1 MLYKDRIREKEFLKL
16 ARERGICLSIF
27 LPTTP
32 ITQDAQAN
40 RITLKNLAKRALE
53 QAQTIADKRQT
64 WPMEEYL
71 EALQEDDGFW
81 EFQANGLAVLVTP
94 ESIRTYRLAHSVEE
108 AAEVSDRFHL
118 KPLVPSLQ
126 PKAAYV
132 LALSQKSVALY
143 EFTAAQQLEPVDV
156 PDLPTDFSDA
166 TKRTLQRDRAPA
178 RRLQGDEGAKVLQ
191 TQFLRAVEKAV
202 RPVVSGS
209 NMPLILATTANL
221 QALYRSVNSYDLL
234 AAQSVDSSVEKMPEE
249 ELKQAVIPL
258 VAELRQARIQR
269 WVDLYRQR
277 EAESRASTDL
287 ATIAKVATQGQVSD
301 LLVDAD
307 AVRYGTISEQGEI
320 TTADQRSAESYDLID
335 EIMDRVMENGG
346 DVLAIRKDDDAPAEL
361 LPIAAV
367 LRWA

>member
-16 ARERGICLSIF
+16 ARERGVCLSIF

-32 ITQDAQAN
+32 LTQDAQAN
-40 RITLKNLAKRALE
+40 RIALKNLAKQALE
-53 QAQTIADKRQT
+53 QAQTIADKRQI
-64 WPMEEYL
+64 WPMAEYL

-118 KPLVPSLQ
+118 KPLLPSLQ

-132 LALSQKSVALY
+132 LAISQKAVTLY

-156 PDLPTDFSDA
+156 PDLPADFSDA

-178 RRLQGDEGAKVLQ
+178 GRLQGDEGTKVLQ

-202 RPVVSGS
+202 RPVVNGS
-209 NMPLILATTANL
+209 NMPLILATTATL
-221 QALYRSVNSYDLL
+221 QAIYRSVNNYDLL
-234 AAQSVDSSVEKMPEE
+234 ADQSVDSSVEKMPLED
-249 ELKQAVIPL
+249 LKQAVIPR

-277 EAESRASTDL
+277 KSESRVSTDL
-287 ATIAKVATQGQVSD
+287 ATIAKMATHGQISD

-320 TTADQRSAESYDLID
+320 TLTEQRGAESYDLID

-346 DVLAIRKDDDAPAEL
+346 EVLAVRQDDEAPADL
-361 LPIAAV
+361 MPMAAV
-367 LRWA
+367 LRWG